1 MWMVAFMILLSSTH
15 FYAQGRVSAQD
26 FLASLAIYFW
36 FHIDDF
42 IEWNSLRSL
51 CIQTPIFPL
60 EVLATALF
68 LHICAKQTAHLN
80 SEYSSILEGC
90 GLCQGQTWQWS
101 CVHAREK
108 GSSQPFL
115 SFLHFFTPDFHGG
128 WYSWKSNSFPLIYP
142 WITCSRVDN
151 QLVLCMLEPEC
162 TGNCYQPP
170 KVSSFKASWI
180 CWIAAGT

>member
-1 MWMVAFMILLSSTH
+1 MLREEFLLKIFLLLLQ
-15 FYAQGRVSAQD
+15 FYFR
-26 FLASLAIYFW
+26 

-90 GLCQGQTWQWS
+90 VSVSGADMTAILCACQGEGFIS
-101 CVHAREK
+101 AL
-108 GSSQPFL
+108 PFL
-115 SFLHFFTPDFHGG
+115 FAFFTPDFHGG

-142 WITCSRVDN
+142 WITFSRVDN

-162 TGNCYQPP
+162 TGNCYQPL

-180 CWIAAGT
+180 CWIAVGT